1 MTSSFTTFTTE
12 EAEHIKSMLPATV
25 LEFSHVV
32 GIDAAIAIVRSL
44 GGLEI
49 RIPATDCCTSED
61 WQLLKEAVG
70 QKAADKIR
78 FHFKGDDPIYIPTC
92 VRARCAL
99 RDMEIISAFD
109 EKTKTMSVR
118 RAVRDLALK
127 FGVSYRWVEKIVN
140 VKDKR

>member
-1 MTSSFTTFTTE
+1 MMPMTFTAE
-12 EAEHIKSMLPATV
+12 EAEHIKKMLPATV

-49 RIPATDCCTSED
+49 RIPVSDGCANED

-70 QKAADKIR
+70 QQAADKIR

-92 VRARCAL
+92 VRARAAL
-99 RDMEIISAFD
+99 RDIEIISAFD
-109 EKTKTMSVR
+109 QKTKTMSVR
-118 RAVRDLALK
+118 RAVRDLALE
-127 FGVSYRWVEKIVN
+127 FGISYRWVEKIVN
-140 VKDKR
+140 GKS

>member
-1 MTSSFTTFTTE
+1 MPFTAE
-12 EAEHIKSMLPATV
+12 EAEHIKSLLPSTV
-25 LEFSHVV
+25 LEFSNVV

-49 RIPATDCCTSED
+49 RIPTTDGCPHED

-70 QKAADKIR
+70 QQAADKIR

-92 VRARCAL
+92 VKARCAL
-99 RDMEIISAFD
+99 RNIEIIAAFD

-118 RAVRDLALK
+118 RAVRDLALE

-140 VKDKR
+140 GKS

>member
-1 MTSSFTTFTTE
+1 MPITFTAE
-12 EAEHIKSMLPATV
+12 EAEHIKSLLPSTV
-25 LEFSHVV
+25 LEFSNVV
-32 GIDAAIAIVRSL
+32 GIDAAITIVRSL

-49 RIPATDCCTSED
+49 RIPATDGCANED

-92 VRARCAL
+92 VRARVAL

-109 EKTKTMSVR
+109 EKTRTMSVR
-118 RAVRDLALK
+118 RAVRDLALE
-127 FGVSYRWVEKIVN
+127 FGISYRWVEKIVN
-140 VKDKR
+140 GKSWA